1 MNPNSNQFESVRK
14 IPAGSKKRTKP
25 NTGEAGYLG
34 APYRERLADK
44 VNSSTGGVMPKGA
57 SGVTRPKPGSAYD
70 GGSY

>member
-1 MNPNSNQFESVRK
+1 MNPTSRQFESVNV
-14 IPAGSKKRTKP
+14 IPAGSKPRTK
-25 NTGEAGYLG
+25 GAGTEPYG

-44 VNSSTGGVMPKGA
+44 VNSSRGGAMPAGA